1 MTAEFEPAHFKS
13 GAAIRAVGET
23 LRRIDPRLMDHGE
36 RVAFAATELCRLG
49 GLELD
54 EEKLFLLSVF
64 HDIGAYK
71 TDEIDRMVEFETRD
85 VWNHSIYG
93 SLFLKHMTPLSD
105 MAEAILYHHSS
116 WTDTAASGSPWGEY
130 AALLHLAD
138 RLDIIAP
145 LGPDSPQLRFLCSG
159 GDGQFRPEYAALLKK
174 ALDGGKLLERLRD
187 GSYAAANQKLLDS
200 IEMSDGEVLDY
211 LKMIAY
217 SIDFRS
223 EFTVTHTINTV
234 AISLALADRLELDP
248 LTKEKIYIGALL
260 HDVGKIAVPVEIL
273 EFPGKL
279 TDEQMTIMR
288 THVVESERL
297 IRNVVTDEIC
307 DMAVRHHEKLDG
319 SGYPMG
325 LTGESLTVPQRIVAV
340 ADIVSALSSRRS
352 YKEPF
357 PKEKTVGILRRMEKS
372 QLDKE
377 MCDYICDN
385 YDSIMALTDSS
396 RAPVIQSYRAIKDE
410 YEELKKRFAG

>member
-23 LRRIDPRLMDHGE
+23 LRRIDPRLVDHGE

-105 MAEAILYHHSS
+105 MAEAVLYHHSS

-297 IRNVVTDEIC
+297 IRNVVTD
-307 DMAVRHHEKLDG
+307 
-319 SGYPMG
+319 
-325 LTGESLTVPQRIVAV
+325 
-340 ADIVSALSSRRS
+340 
-352 YKEPF
+352 
-357 PKEKTVGILRRMEKS
+357 
-372 QLDKE
+372 
-377 MCDYICDN
+377 
-385 YDSIMALTDSS
+385 
-396 RAPVIQSYRAIKDE
+396 
-410 YEELKKRFAG
+410 